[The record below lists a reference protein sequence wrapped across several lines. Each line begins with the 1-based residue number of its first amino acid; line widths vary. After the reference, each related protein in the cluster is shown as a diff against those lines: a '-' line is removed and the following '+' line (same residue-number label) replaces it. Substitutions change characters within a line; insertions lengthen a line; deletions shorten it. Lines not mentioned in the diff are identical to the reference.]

1 VTPDVGGVFVL
12 IRALL
17 LTALVGMAVS
27 AHAVPAAAQQAP
39 RPDAVEVLAV
49 SFRGADRMPVELLR
63 TAIVTTPTRCTT
75 VALQPLCWLGVS
87 QDRQYLDTR
96 ALAADV
102 FRLRVF
108 YFQRGY
114 REVRVELDTVR
125 TAGGMRVAFRIDEG
139 SPVLVRSVA
148 VEGAAELDSEIT
160 SNLPIRAGRP
170 FSLVAFEATRD
181 TLTHR
186 LANRG
191 YANADVLANF
201 EIAAEDPYHAE
212 VVFFLIPGSLARF
225 GSVRI
230 TGTERVSPAVVRRT
244 LLFREGDVYSRQ
256 ALLRSQRNLFGL
268 EVFRHVE
275 IMTLPTSSGDT
286 LVDVRV
292 QVNEGDLHRIRLGV
306 GMSTTD
312 YMNAEGRWISRNFL
326 GDARRLEVRGRVT
339 NMVAPAL
346 SYVPPFER
354 CTGIY
359 CGIAGSLVVDVSQ
372 PWFLGSR
379 NTLGTGA
386 FAERFSLPGV
396 YVRTSR
402 GGHAS
407 LRRSV
412 LRTGTLT
419 GAYRPEL
426 TRLES
431 DGDLIFCVNFVACE
445 EQEID
450 VLRQSHWLSPLAVS
464 LAVDRSNNPFGPTR
478 GYVVRLDGEY
488 AASHTASDF
497 DYLRALGEI
506 SAYHDPLP
514 GVVIATRLRFGWARA
529 IGEPG
534 EGLGLHPQKRF
545 FAGGPNSVRGFAQY
559 RLGPKL
565 LTVDAA
571 RVLARPPEL
580 GGAGCTAHEINAGGC
595 NVAALADERPGE
607 LYVQPVG
614 GAVALE
620 GNIEIRYP
628 IWDDRLRAAT
638 FLDFG
643 QVWRSHDDVEMAHVQ
658 FTPGFGIR
666 YFSPIGPIRVD
677 VGYNPAR
684 AERLTVVTTEVCD
697 ARMTPCGDIQP
708 GTVYSPDELANRRKL
723 RTQPSVSW
731 QPLDSFV
738 DRLQFHFSIG
748 QAF

>member
-1 VTPDVGGVFVL
+1 ML
-12 IRALL
+12 NRLL
-17 LTALVGMAVS
+17 LLGAVTGI
-27 AHAVPAAAQQAP
+27 AVFAGAIPTAAQQP
-39 RPDAVEVLAV
+39 RPGAVEVLSV
-49 SFRGADRMPVELLR
+49 SFSGAQRMPVELLR
-63 TAIVTTPTRCTT
+63 TAIMTTPTRCTT

-87 QDRQYLDTR
+87 KDRQFLDPR

-114 REVRVELDTVR
+114 REARVELDTLR
-125 TAGGMRVAFRIDEG
+125 TDAGIRVAFRVDEG
-139 SPVLVRSVA
+139 NPVLVQSVA
-148 VEGAAELDSEIT
+148 VAGAEAVDPDITLD
-160 SNLPIRAGRP
+160 LPIRPGRL
-170 FSLVAFEATRD
+170 FSLVAFEETRD
-181 TLTHR
+181 TLRNR

-201 EIAAEDPYHAE
+201 EISAEDPYQAA
-212 VVFFLIPGSLARF
+212 VDFVLIPGAQARF
-225 GSVRI
+225 GTI
-230 TGTERVSPAVVRRT
+230 AIAGTERVAPAVVRRT
-244 LLFREGDVYSRQ
+244 LLFREGDIYSRQ

-268 EVFRHVE
+268 EVFRHAE
-275 IMTLPTSSGDT
+275 ITTVPTTNGDT
-286 LVDVRV
+286 LVDVRI

-326 GDARRLEVRGRVT
+326 GGARRLEVRGRVT
-339 NMVAPAL
+339 NIVAPAL
-346 SYVPPFER
+346 RYVPPFER

-372 PWFLGSR
+372 PWFLGSQ

-402 GGHAS
+402 GAHVS
-407 LRRSV
+407 IRRSI
-412 LRTGTLT
+412 LRTGSVT

-431 DGDLIFCVNFVACE
+431 DGDLIFCVNFVTCE

-450 VLRQSHWLSPLAVS
+450 VLRQPHRLSPLAVS
-464 LAVDRSNNPFGPTR
+464 LVLDRSNNPFAATR
-478 GYVVRLDGEY
+478 GYIARIDSEY
-488 AASHTASDF
+488 AAAYTASDF
-497 DYLRALGEI
+497 DYLRVLGEV
-506 SAYHDPLP
+506 SAYHDPFS
-514 GVVIATRLRFGWARA
+514 GVVIATRLRSGWARA
-529 IGEPG
+529 VGEPG

-571 RVLARPPEL
+571 RVLTRPAAQ
-580 GGAGCTAHEINAGGC
+580 GGAGCTAHEVNAGDC
-595 NVAALADERPGE
+595 DVSLLAAERPGN

-620 GNIEIRYP
+620 GNIEVRYP
-628 IWDDRLRAAT
+628 VWADRLRGAT

-643 QVWRSHDDVEMAHVQ
+643 QVWRSHGDVSLSRVQ
-658 FTPGFGIR
+658 FTPGVGIR

-677 VGYNPAR
+677 VGYNPTR
-684 AERLTVVTTEVCD
+684 AERLAVVTTEVCD
-697 ARMTPCGDIQP
+697 ARDTPCGDIQP
-708 GTVYSPDELANRRKL
+708 GAVYSPDELANRRKL
-723 RTQPSVSW
+723 RTQPSVMW
-731 QPLDSFV
+731 QPLDSFM